1 MRIAARILLVVA
13 ITLAAGAASAEEES
27 QSREDKPSSGYSFG
41 LQLTI
46 GEGMYFLHSDVY
58 RSPVSLELV
67 PSLGWSWF
75 KFDLGLSTT
84 LESVRIEGSDVG
96 HWDFTFR
103 PGGRLTPPM
112 IPLYLR
118 VAFPL
123 KIQRDNFD
131 WGLMLGAGLDIHIIA
146 ILGIVFEVDT
156 ALTDDLG
163 WGGDG
168 VPLEFRIGISLHF

>member
-13 ITLAAGAASAEEES
+13 MTLVAGAASAEEES
-27 QSREDKPSSGYSFG
+27 QSTENDSSDGYRFG

-46 GEGMYFLHSDVY
+46 GEGMYFIDHDVY

-84 LESVRIEGSDVG
+84 LESVRVAGGHVG
-96 HWDFTFR
+96 YWNFTFR

-123 KIQRDNFD
+123 KIQRDDFD
-131 WGLMLGAGLDIHIIA
+131 WGLMFGAGVDIHIIA

-156 ALTDDLG
+156 ELTHDLE
-163 WGGDG
+163 WGGGG
-168 VPLEFRIGISLHF
+168 VPLEFRVGISLHF